1 MTVEIMA
8 MLDRLEDA
16 IAQATK
22 VPLTGKVLL
31 DPDELL
37 SLMDEM
43 RELLPQEIRDANRVA
58 RDREAIL
65 TEARDQAESTVREA
79 QALAARLTA
88 EHSVAQEAQKQADE
102 LIDQAKRV
110 AREIRQ
116 NALEWADELFG
127 RVQPDLEK
135 VAADTQKAVLA
146 VRKAR
151 EELGQQL

>member
-116 NALEWADELFG
+116 NAMEWADELFG

>member
-1 MTVEIMA
+1 
-8 MLDRLEDA
+8 MLDRLEDVL
-16 IAQATK
+16 AQATK

-31 DPDELL
+31 DPDDLL
-37 SLMDEM
+37 SLVDEM

-58 RDREAIL
+58 RDRENIL
-65 TEARDQAESTVREA
+65 GEAREVAETTVREA
-79 QALAARLTA
+79 QSLAARLTA
-88 EHSVAQEAQKQADE
+88 EHSVSQEAQRQAEE

-135 VAADTQKAVLA
+135 VAGDTQRAVMA

-151 EELGQQL
+151 EELRHQL

>member
-1 MTVEIMA
+1 

-65 TEARDQAESTVREA
+65 TEAREQAETSVREA

-88 EHSVAQEAQKQADE
+88 EHSVSQEAQRQADE

-135 VAADTQKAVLA
+135 VAADTQRTALA

-151 EELGQQL
+151 EELRQQL

>member
-1 MTVEIMA
+1 
-8 MLDRLEDA
+8 MLDRLEDV
-16 IAQATK
+16 IAGATK
-22 VPLTGKVLL
+22 VPLTGKILL

-37 SLMDEM
+37 SLVDEM
-43 RELLPQEIRDANRVA
+43 RELMPQEIRDANRVA

-65 TEARDQAESTVREA
+65 TEAREQAESAVREA
-79 QALAARLTA
+79 HALAQRLTA
-88 EHSVAQEAQKQADE
+88 ESSVTQEAQKQADE

-110 AREIRQ
+110 AREIRT

-135 VAADTQKAVLA
+135 VAADTQKAVLS

-151 EELGQQL
+151 EELRQQL